1 MVDDDSI
8 FFFVLLCHAY
18 RYASLDGIT
27 GYHKKYK
34 ADEEYCAWF
43 NYVLFDYILH
53 NYTTKSI
60 NL

>member
-1 MVDDDSI
+1 MLWLTMTVF

-34 ADEEYCAWF
+34 ADEEYSA
-43 NYVLFDYILH
+43 
-53 NYTTKSI
+53 
-60 NL
+60 